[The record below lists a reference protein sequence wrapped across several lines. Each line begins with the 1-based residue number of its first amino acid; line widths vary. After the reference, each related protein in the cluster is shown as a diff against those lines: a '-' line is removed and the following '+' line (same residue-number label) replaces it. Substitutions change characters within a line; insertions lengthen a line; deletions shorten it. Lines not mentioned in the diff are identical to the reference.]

1 MAFDPVT
8 IIVVVVALVALWF
21 LFRILLSLTAAVFRI
36 GCIVLIV
43 GGIVAVMLYFMGLI
57 SF

>member
-21 LFRILLSLTAAVFRI
+21 LFRILLSLTAAIFRI
-36 GCIVLIV
+36 GCVVLVVGAIVTVI
-43 GGIVAVMLYFMGLI
+43 LYFLGLI
-57 SF
+57 SL

>member
-21 LFRILLSLTAAVFRI
+21 LFRILLSLTAAIFRI
-36 GCIVLIV
+36 GCVVLVV
-43 GGIVAVMLYFMGLI
+43 GAIVAVILYFLGLI
-57 SF
+57 SL

>member
-1 MAFDPVT
+1 MPFDPVT

-43 GGIVAVMLYFMGLI
+43 GGIFAVILYLIGVI

>member
-21 LFRILLSLTAAVFRI
+21 LFRILLSLTAAIFRI
-36 GCIVLIV
+36 GCVILIV
-43 GGIVAVMLYFMGLI
+43 GAIVTVILYFLGLI
-57 SF
+57 SL